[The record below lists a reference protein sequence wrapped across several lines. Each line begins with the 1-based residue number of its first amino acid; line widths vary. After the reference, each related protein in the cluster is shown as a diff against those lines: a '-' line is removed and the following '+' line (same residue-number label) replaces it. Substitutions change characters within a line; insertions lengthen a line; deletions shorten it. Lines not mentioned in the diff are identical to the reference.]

1 MNSVTPTAKRAG
13 LPWPQL
19 TPGILVK
26 RYKRFMADV
35 RLKTGETVVAHCP
48 NSGRMTSCYEPGRNV
63 YLSYHDNP
71 RRKLKYTWELIEMPS
86 SLVGVNTL
94 VPNRLAAHSIEMG
107 QVESLRGYDSI
118 KKEVKVG
125 KHTRLDMVLQKD
137 VRNQCYV
144 EIKNCTLVVDGIAQ
158 FPDAVTARGLKH
170 LETLRQLVSDGYR
183 SVIFYLIQRT
193 DATLFKPAD
202 SIDPAYGKALRR
214 ATADGVEILVYDVH
228 INLQTIKLNQEIP
241 YIL

>member
-35 RLKTGETVVAHCP
+35 RLQTGETVTAHCP
-48 NSGRMTSCYEPGRNV
+48 NSGRMTSCCEPGRKV
-63 YLSYHDNP
+63 YLSYHNNP

-94 VPNRLAAHSIEMG
+94 IPNRLAAHSIETG

-125 KHTRLDMVLQKD
+125 NHTRLDLVLQKD
-137 VRNQCYV
+137 ACDRCYV
-144 EIKNCTLVVDGIAQ
+144 EIKNCTLVVNGIAQ
-158 FPDAVTARGLKH
+158 FPDAVTVRGLKH

-202 SIDPAYGKALRR
+202 SIDPAYGKALRL
-214 ATADGVEILVYDVH
+214 AAAGGVKILVYDVH
-228 INLQTIKLNQEIP
+228 INLQTITLNHEIP